1 MVTAGGIVKFR
12 QLSMALMGVSLLSAC
27 VDVSVTRVLQ
37 PIATTNRV
45 ETNSEQ
51 GANVT
56 GWVSF
61 ENYVP
66 AHASK
71 LTVTLY
77 MKYEGQKLVVA
88 KQVYQNSHLPVR
100 YFFAVAPIQSGQG
113 HMLLEAKLEV
123 NGRLKGVASSDYFY
137 HLGTS
142 KLDLILKPSH

>member
-1 MVTAGGIVKFR
+1 MKFK
-12 QLSMALMGVSLLSAC
+12 QLSMVLMGASLLSAC

-56 GWVSF
+56 GWVSAA
-61 ENYVP
+61 NYVP

-77 MKYEGQKLVVA
+77 MEYEGQQLVVA

-113 HMLLEAKLEV
+113 PMLIEAKLEV
-123 NGRLKGVASSDYFY
+123 NGRLKGIGSSEYLY
-137 HLGTS
+137 HLGVS
-142 KLDLILKPSH
+142 ELDLILKSSH